1 MPARDL
7 PARDLPRLSQPPRDP
22 AFVANPYGFYDRARA
37 LGPVVWWE
45 EYGMPALVT
54 HAAVSA
60 ALKDRR
66 LARVPPGG
74 LPPFPPAQA
83 AFGRLEARSLLSLD
97 GPAHTRLRGQ
107 VLRDFTSRRIAGLA
121 PEIADLCHRLIDG
134 FPDGAFDLVPAYCE
148 QVPVIVIARLLGVP
162 EAMAPQLLDWSH
174 AMVAMYRPG
183 VTAAEIAGAEAASAA
198 FHDWLSGVV
207 AARDPDG
214 PDLLSA
220 LRAAEAAGRLDRDET
235 VATAVLL
242 LNAGHEATVH
252 ALGLAVWRLLDLG
265 HAAARTRP
273 DAVAATVEECLR
285 IDPPL
290 HVFTRFVLEPVEI
303 GGHAFRPG
311 DQLACLLGAA
321 NRDPEAYA
329 EPAAFQPGRPGP
341 TLTSFG
347 AGVHFCLGAPL
358 ARLEMQIALTV
369 LFDRCPGLRLAAEPR
384 VADIYHF
391 RGLQALELVNCSGST
406 G

>member
-1 MPARDL
+1 M
-7 PARDLPRLSQPPRDP
+7 LPRLDQPPRDP
-22 AFVANPYGFYDRARA
+22 AFVQDPYAFYDRARA
-37 LGPVVWWE
+37 LGPAFWWE
-45 EYGMPALVT
+45 DYRMPALVS
-54 HAAVSA
+54 HAAVTA

-74 LPPFPPAQA
+74 LPPFPPHLAD
-83 AFGRLEARSLLSLD
+83 FGRVEALSLLSLD
-97 GPAHTRLRGQ
+97 GPVHARLRGQ

-121 PEIADLCHRLIDG
+121 PEIAALCHGLVDA
-134 FPDGAFDLVPAYCE
+134 FPTGPFDLIPAYCE
-148 QVPVIVIARLLGVP
+148 QVPVIVIARLLGLP
-162 EAMAPQLLDWSH
+162 ETACGQLLAWSH

-183 VTAAEIAGAEAASAA
+183 VTAAEAEAANRAAGAFHGWLSAA
-198 FHDWLSGVV
+198 V
-207 AARDPDG
+207 ADRDPG
-214 PDLLSA
+214 GADLLAA
-220 LRAAEAAGRLDRDET
+220 LRAAEIGGRLSLDET
-235 VATAVLL
+235 VATAILL

-252 ALGLAVWRLLDLG
+252 ALGLAVWRLLTLG
-265 HAAARTRP
+265 DAVALTRP
-273 DAVAATVEECLR
+273 ASVAATVEEALR

-290 HVFTRFVLEPVEI
+290 HVFTRFVQEPAEVA
-303 GGHAFRPG
+303 GHPFQPG

-321 NRDPEAYA
+321 NRDPAAY
-329 EPAAFQPGRPGP
+329 PDPGAFHPGRPGP

-369 LFDRCPGLRLAAEPR
+369 LFDRCPDLALAEQPR

-391 RGLQALELVNCSGST
+391 RGLQGLVVAAGSGRT

>member
-1 MPARDL
+1 MPPRTL
-7 PARDLPRLSQPPRDP
+7 PADAMPRLSQPPRDA
-22 AFVANPYGFYDRARA
+22 AFVADPYGFYDRARA
-37 LGPVVWWE
+37 LGPVIWWE

-54 HAAVSA
+54 HAAVTA

-66 LARVPPGG
+66 LARVPAEG
-74 LPPFPPAQA
+74 LPPFPREQA
-83 AFGRLEARSLLSLD
+83 AFGRLESRSLLSLD
-97 GPAHTRLRGQ
+97 GPAHARLRGQ

-121 PEIADLCHRLIDG
+121 PEIAGLCHGLIDA
-134 FPDGAFDLVPAYCE
+134 FPSGGFDLVPAYCE

-162 EAMAPQLLDWSH
+162 EAMAPQLLAWSH

-183 VTAAEIAGAEAASAA
+183 VSPAEVAKAEAASAA

-207 AARDPDG
+207 AARDPRG

-252 ALGLAVWRLLDLG
+252 ALGLAVWRLLVLG
-265 HAAARTRP
+265 DAVARTRP
-273 DAVAATVEECLR
+273 KAVAATVEEALR

-290 HVFTRFVLEPVEI
+290 HVFTRHVLEPVEI
-303 GGHAFRPG
+303 AGHAFRPG

-321 NRDPEAYA
+321 NRDPAAYA
-329 EPAAFQPGRPGP
+329 DPAAFLPGRPGP

-358 ARLEMQIALTV
+358 ARLEMQIALTT

-384 VADIYHF
+384 VAGIYHF
-391 RGLQALELVNCSGST
+391 RGLQALEVVNCSGST